1 MIKTKE
7 NMSMKLKKLFGLAS
21 VAFAST
27 VLLAACGGSSSSSSS
42 DDTTL
47 KVGIMT
53 LDDATEPLWD
63 KVKELAEDKGVKI
76 ELVEFTDY
84 NQPNEALQNGEID
97 VNAFQ
102 HKYFLR
108 NWNSENNGTL
118 VEVADTL
125 LSPIRLF
132 SGTDSDGDAKY
143 TDVSDIP
150 DKGTISIPNDASNE
164 SRALYLLQ
172 SAGLI
177 KLDVSGDELAT
188 IKNISSNP
196 KNLDIKEVDAAQTAS
211 TLTSV
216 DAAVINNSYAQAAD
230 VDYDTTLYK
239 EAVDENSNQWIN
251 VIAAQKGWK
260 KSDKADAIKTL
271 VSVYQTDEVG
281 KIIKEASDGADIPAW
296 NGVTTS
302 SSSSDND

>member
-1 MIKTKE
+1 
-7 NMSMKLKKLFGLAS
+7 MKLKKLFGLAS

-27 VLLAACGGSSSSSSS
+27 VLLAACGSSSSSSSS

-102 HKYFLR
+102 HKYFLS
-108 NWNSENNGTL
+108 NWNSENDGTL

-132 SGTDSDGDAKY
+132 SGADSDGDAKY

-177 KLDVSGDELAT
+177 ELDVSGDELAT

-216 DAAVINNSYAQAAD
+216 DAAVINNSYVQSAD

-296 NGVTTS
+296 DDATTS
-302 SSSSDND
+302 SSSSDDD

>member
-1 MIKTKE
+1 
-7 NMSMKLKKLFGLAS
+7 MKLKKLFGLAS
-21 VAFAST
+21 VALAST
-27 VLLAACGGSSSSSSS
+27 VLLAACGGSSDSSSS
-42 DDTTL
+42 DDKTL
-47 KVGIMT
+47 KVGVMT

-63 KVKELAEDKGVKI
+63 KVEELAEEKGVKI

-102 HKYFLR
+102 HKYFLS
-108 NWNSENNGTL
+108 NWNSENDGTL

-172 SAGLI
+172 TAGLI
-177 KLDVSGDELAT
+177 KLDVSGEELAT
-188 IKNISSNP
+188 KVNISENP
-196 KNLDIKEVDAAQTAS
+196 KKLDIKELDASQTAS
-211 TLTSV
+211 TRTSV
-216 DAAVINNSYAQAAD
+216 DAAIINNNYAVDAG
-230 VDYDTTLYK
+230 VDYATVLFK
-239 EAVDENSNQWIN
+239 EEINAESKQWVN
-251 VIAAQKGWK
+251 VIAAQKDWE
-260 KSDKADAIKTL
+260 KSDKADAIKIL
-271 VSVYQTDEVG
+271 IKSYQTDEVA
-281 KIIKEASDGADIPAW
+281 KILSDSSNGVDVPAW
-296 NGVTTS
+296 EGAPSTN
-302 SSSSDND
+302 

>member
-1 MIKTKE
+1 
-7 NMSMKLKKLFGLAS
+7 MKLKKLFGLAS

-27 VLLAACGGSSSSSSS
+27 VLLAACGSSSSSSSS

-102 HKYFLR
+102 HKYFLS
-108 NWNSENNGTL
+108 NWNSENDGTL

-125 LSPIRLF
+125 LSPIRIF

-177 KLDVSGDELAT
+177 ELDVSGDELAT

-216 DAAVINNSYAQAAD
+216 DAAVINNSYAQSAD

-251 VIAAQKGWK
+251 VIAAQKDWK

-281 KIIKEASDGADIPAW
+281 KIIEEASDGADIPAW
-296 NGVTTS
+296 DGATTS
-302 SSSSDND
+302 SSSSDDD

>member
-1 MIKTKE
+1 
-7 NMSMKLKKLFGLAS
+7 MKLKKLLGVAS
-21 VAFAST
+21 VAIAST
-27 VLLAACGGSSSSSSS
+27 VLLAACGGSSKSAS
-42 DDTTL
+42 DDSTL

-63 KVKELAEDKGVKI
+63 KVKELAKDKGVDI

-84 NQPNEALQNGEID
+84 NQPNEALQNGEVD

-102 HKYFLR
+102 HKYFLN
-108 NWNSENNGTL
+108 NWNSENKGTL
-118 VEVADTL
+118 VEAADTL

-132 SGTDSDGDAKY
+132 SGTTGDDAKY
-143 TDVSDIP
+143 KDVKELP
-150 DKGTISIPNDASNE
+150 DKATISIPNDASNE

-196 KNLDIKEVDAAQTAS
+196 KDLEIKEVDAAQTAS
-211 TLTSV
+211 TLSSV
-216 DAAVINNSYAQAAD
+216 DAAVVNNSYAQSAD

-239 EAVDENSNQWIN
+239 EAVGDNSDQWVN
-251 VIAAQKGWK
+251 VIAAQKDWK
-260 KSDKADAIKTL
+260 KSKKAKAIKTL
-271 VSVYQTDEVG
+271 ISVYQTDEVG
-281 KIIKEASDGADIPAW
+281 KVIQDATDGVDIPAW
-296 NGVTTS
+296 DGAKV
-302 SSSSDND
+302 SSSDKD

>member
-1 MIKTKE
+1 
-7 NMSMKLKKLFGLAS
+7 MKLKKLLGVAS
-21 VAFAST
+21 VAIAST
-27 VLLAACGGSSSSSSS
+27 VLLAACGGSKSTS
-42 DDTTL
+42 DDSTL

-63 KVKELAEDKGVKI
+63 KVKELAKDKGVDI

-84 NQPNEALQNGEID
+84 NQPNEALQNGEVD

-102 HKYFLR
+102 HKYFLN
-108 NWNSENNGTL
+108 NWNSENKGTL
-118 VEVADTL
+118 VEAADTL

-132 SGTDSDGDAKY
+132 SGTTGDDAKY
-143 TDVSDIP
+143 KDVKDLL
-150 DKGTISIPNDASNE
+150 DKATISIPNDASNE

-196 KNLDIKEVDAAQTAS
+196 KDLEIKEVDAAQTAS
-211 TLTSV
+211 TLSSV
-216 DAAVINNSYAQAAD
+216 DAAVVNNSYAQSAD

-239 EAVDENSNQWIN
+239 EAVGDNSDQWVN
-251 VIAAQKGWK
+251 VIAAQKDWK
-260 KSDKADAIKTL
+260 KSKKAKAIKTL
-271 VSVYQTDEVG
+271 ISVYQTDEVG
-281 KIIKEASDGADIPAW
+281 KVIQDATDGVDIPAW
-296 NGVTTS
+296 DGAKV
-302 SSSSDND
+302 SSSDKD

>member
-1 MIKTKE
+1 
-7 NMSMKLKKLFGLAS
+7 MKLKKLFGLAS

-27 VLLAACGGSSSSSSS
+27 VLLAACGSSSSSSSS

-102 HKYFLR
+102 HKYFLS
-108 NWNSENNGTL
+108 NWNSENDGTL
-118 VEVADTL
+118 LEVADTL

-177 KLDVSGDELAT
+177 ELDVSGDELAT

-216 DAAVINNSYAQAAD
+216 DAAVINNSYAQSAD

-281 KIIKEASDGADIPAW
+281 KIIEEASDGADIPAW
-296 NGVTTS
+296 DGATTS
-302 SSSSDND
+302 SSSSDDD

>member
-1 MIKTKE
+1 
-7 NMSMKLKKLFGLAS
+7 MKLKKLLGLAS

-42 DDTTL
+42 DDKTL

-102 HKYFLR
+102 HKYFLN
-108 NWNSENNGTL
+108 NWNSENDGTL

-177 KLDVSGDELAT
+177 ELDVSGDELAT

-216 DAAVINNSYAQAAD
+216 DAAVINNSYAKAAD

-281 KIIKEASDGADIPAW
+281 KIIEEASDGADIPAW
-296 NGVTTS
+296 DGVTTS
-302 SSSSDND
+302 SSSSDDD

>member
-1 MIKTKE
+1 
-7 NMSMKLKKLFGLAS
+7 MKLKKLLGVAS
-21 VAFAST
+21 VAIAST
-27 VLLAACGGSSSSSSS
+27 VLLAACGGSKSTS
-42 DDTTL
+42 DDSTL

-63 KVKELAEDKGVKI
+63 KVKELAKDKGVDI

-84 NQPNEALQNGEID
+84 NQPNEALQNGEVD

-102 HKYFLR
+102 HKYFLN
-108 NWNSENNGTL
+108 NWNSENKGTL
-118 VEVADTL
+118 VEAADTL

-132 SGTDSDGDAKY
+132 SGTTGDDAKY
-143 TDVSDIP
+143 KDVKDLP
-150 DKGTISIPNDASNE
+150 DKATISIPNDASNE

-196 KNLDIKEVDAAQTAS
+196 KDLEIKEVDAAQTAS
-211 TLTSV
+211 TLSSV
-216 DAAVINNSYAQAAD
+216 DAAVVNNSYAQSAD

-239 EAVDENSNQWIN
+239 EAVDGNSDQWVN
-251 VIAAQKGWK
+251 VIAAQKDWK
-260 KSDKADAIKTL
+260 KSKKAKAIKTL
-271 VSVYQTDEVG
+271 ISVYQTDEVG
-281 KIIKEASDGADIPAW
+281 KVIQDATDGVDIPAW
-296 NGVTTS
+296 DGAKI
-302 SSSSDND
+302 SSSDKD

>member
-1 MIKTKE
+1 
-7 NMSMKLKKLFGLAS
+7 MKLKKLFGLAS

-27 VLLAACGGSSSSSSS
+27 VLLAACVGSSSSSSS
-42 DDTTL
+42 DDKTL

-102 HKYFLR
+102 HKYFLK
-108 NWNSENNGTL
+108 NWNSENDGTL

-177 KLDVSGDELAT
+177 ELDVSGDELAT

-216 DAAVINNSYAQAAD
+216 DAAVINNSYAKAAD
-230 VDYDTTLYK
+230 VNYDTTLYK

-296 NGVTTS
+296 DGVTTS
-302 SSSSDND
+302 SSSSDDD

>member
-1 MIKTKE
+1 
-7 NMSMKLKKLFGLAS
+7 MKLKKLFGLAS

-27 VLLAACGGSSSSSSS
+27 VLLAACVGSSSSSSS
-42 DDTTL
+42 DDKTL

-102 HKYFLR
+102 HKYFLN
-108 NWNSENNGTL
+108 NWNSENDGTL

-177 KLDVSGDELAT
+177 ELDVSGDELAT

-216 DAAVINNSYAQAAD
+216 DAAVINNSYAKAAD
-230 VDYDTTLYK
+230 VNYDTTLYK

-296 NGVTTS
+296 DGVTTS
-302 SSSSDND
+302 SSSSDDD

>member
-1 MIKTKE
+1 
-7 NMSMKLKKLFGLAS
+7 MKLKKLFGLAS

-27 VLLAACGGSSSSSSS
+27 VLLAACGSSSSSSSS

-102 HKYFLR
+102 HKYFLS
-108 NWNSENNGTL
+108 NWNSENDGTL

-132 SGTDSDGDAKY
+132 SGTDSDGDTKY

-177 KLDVSGDELAT
+177 ELDVSGDELAT

-216 DAAVINNSYAQAAD
+216 DAAVINNSYAQSAD

-281 KIIKEASDGADIPAW
+281 KIIEEASDGADIPAW
-296 NGVTTS
+296 DGATTS
-302 SSSSDND
+302 SSSSDDD

>member
-1 MIKTKE
+1 
-7 NMSMKLKKLFGLAS
+7 MKLKKLLGLAS
-21 VAFAST
+21 VALAST
-27 VLLAACGGSSSSSSS
+27 LLLAACGGSKSASNDSK
-42 DDTTL
+42 L

-63 KVKELAEDKGVKI
+63 KVKELAKDKGVEI

-84 NQPNEALQNGEID
+84 NQPNEALQNCEVD

-102 HKYFLR
+102 HKYFLN
-108 NWNSENNGTL
+108 NWNSENKGTL
-118 VEVADTL
+118 VEAADTH

-132 SGTDSDGDAKY
+132 SGTTGDDAKY
-143 TDVSDIP
+143 KDVKDLP
-150 DKGTISIPNDASNE
+150 DKATISIPNDASNE

-196 KNLDIKEVDAAQTAS
+196 KDLEIKEVDAAQTAS
-211 TLTSV
+211 TLSSV
-216 DAAVINNSYAQAAD
+216 DAAVVNNSYAQSAD

-239 EAVDENSNQWIN
+239 EAVGDNSDQWVN
-251 VIAAQKGWK
+251 VIAAQKDWK
-260 KSDKADAIKTL
+260 KSKKAKAIKTL
-271 VSVYQTDEVG
+271 ISVYQTDEVG
-281 KIIKEASDGADIPAW
+281 KVIQDATDGVDIPAW
-296 NGVTTS
+296 DGAKV
-302 SSSSDND
+302 SSSDKD

>member
-1 MIKTKE
+1 
-7 NMSMKLKKLFGLAS
+7 MKLKKLFGLAS
-21 VAFAST
+21 VAFTST
-27 VLLAACGGSSSSSSS
+27 VLLAACGSSSSSSSS

-102 HKYFLR
+102 HKYFLS
-108 NWNSENNGTL
+108 NWNSENDGTL

-177 KLDVSGDELAT
+177 ELDVSGDELAT

-216 DAAVINNSYAQAAD
+216 DAAVINNSYAQSAD

-281 KIIKEASDGADIPAW
+281 KIIEEASDGADIPAW
-296 NGVTTS
+296 DGATTS
-302 SSSSDND
+302 SSSSDDN

>member
-1 MIKTKE
+1 
-7 NMSMKLKKLFGLAS
+7 MKLKKLLGVAS
-21 VAFAST
+21 VAIAST
-27 VLLAACGGSSSSSSS
+27 VLLAACGGSKSTS
-42 DDTTL
+42 DDSTL

-63 KVKELAEDKGVKI
+63 KVKELAKDKGVDI

-84 NQPNEALQNGEID
+84 NQPNEALQNGEVD

-102 HKYFLR
+102 HKYFLN
-108 NWNSENNGTL
+108 NWNSENKGTL
-118 VEVADTL
+118 VEAADTL

-132 SGTDSDGDAKY
+132 SGTTGDDAKY
-143 TDVSDIP
+143 KDVKELP
-150 DKGTISIPNDASNE
+150 DKATISIPNDASNE

-196 KNLDIKEVDAAQTAS
+196 KDLEIKEVDAAQTAS
-211 TLTSV
+211 TLSSV
-216 DAAVINNSYAQAAD
+216 DAAVVNNSYAQSAD

-239 EAVDENSNQWIN
+239 EAVGDNSDQWVN
-251 VIAAQKGWK
+251 VIAAQKDWK
-260 KSDKADAIKTL
+260 KSKKAKAIKTL
-271 VSVYQTDEVG
+271 ISVYQTDEVG
-281 KIIKEASDGADIPAW
+281 KVIQDATDGVDIPAW
-296 NGVTTS
+296 DGAKV
-302 SSSSDND
+302 SSSDKD

>member
-1 MIKTKE
+1 
-7 NMSMKLKKLFGLAS
+7 MKLKKLFGLAS
-21 VAFAST
+21 VALAST
-27 VLLAACGGSSSSSSS
+27 VLLAACGGSSDSSSS
-42 DDTTL
+42 DDKTL
-47 KVGIMT
+47 KVGVMT

-63 KVKELAEDKGVKI
+63 KVEELAEEKGVKI

-102 HKYFLR
+102 HKYFLS
-108 NWNSENNGTL
+108 NWNSENDGTL

-132 SGTDSDGDAKY
+132 SGTDSDGDVKY

-177 KLDVSGDELAT
+177 ELDVSGDELAT

-216 DAAVINNSYAQAAD
+216 DAAVINNSYAQSAD

-271 VSVYQTDEVG
+271 VSVYQTNEVG
-281 KIIKEASDGADIPAW
+281 KIIEEASDGADIPAW
-296 NGVTTS
+296 DGATPS
-302 SSSSDND
+302 SSSSDDD

>member
-1 MIKTKE
+1 
-7 NMSMKLKKLFGLAS
+7 MKLKKLLGVAS
-21 VAFAST
+21 VAIAST
-27 VLLAACGGSSSSSSS
+27 VLLAACGGSKSTS
-42 DDTTL
+42 DDSTL

-63 KVKELAEDKGVKI
+63 KVKELAKDKGVDI

-84 NQPNEALQNGEID
+84 NQPNEALQNGEVD

-102 HKYFLR
+102 HKYFLN
-108 NWNSENNGTL
+108 NWNSENKGTL
-118 VEVADTL
+118 VEAADTL

-132 SGTDSDGDAKY
+132 SGTTGDDAKY
-143 TDVSDIP
+143 KDVKELP
-150 DKGTISIPNDASNE
+150 DKATISIPNDASNE

-196 KNLDIKEVDAAQTAS
+196 KDLDIKEVDAAQTAS
-211 TLTSV
+211 TLSSV
-216 DAAVINNSYAQAAD
+216 DAAVVNNSYAQSAD

-239 EAVDENSNQWIN
+239 EAVDGNSDQWVN
-251 VIAAQKGWK
+251 VIAAQKDWK
-260 KSDKADAIKTL
+260 KSKKAKAIKTL
-271 VSVYQTDEVG
+271 ISVYQTDEVG
-281 KIIKEASDGADIPAW
+281 KVIQDATDGVDIPAW
-296 NGVTTS
+296 DGAKV
-302 SSSSDND
+302 SSSDKD

>member
-1 MIKTKE
+1 
-7 NMSMKLKKLFGLAS
+7 MKLKKLLGVAS
-21 VAFAST
+21 VAIAST
-27 VLLAACGGSSSSSSS
+27 VLLAACGGSKSTS
-42 DDTTL
+42 DDSTL

-63 KVKELAEDKGVKI
+63 KVKELAKDKGVDI

-84 NQPNEALQNGEID
+84 NQPNEALQNGEVD

-102 HKYFLR
+102 HKYFLN
-108 NWNSENNGTL
+108 NWNSENKGTL
-118 VEVADTL
+118 VEAADTL

-132 SGTDSDGDAKY
+132 SGTTGDDAKY
-143 TDVSDIP
+143 KDVKDLP
-150 DKGTISIPNDASNE
+150 DKATISIPNDASNE

-196 KNLDIKEVDAAQTAS
+196 KDLDIKEVDAAQTAS
-211 TLTSV
+211 TLSSV
-216 DAAVINNSYAQAAD
+216 DAAVVNNSYAQSAD

-239 EAVDENSNQWIN
+239 EAVDGNSDQWVN
-251 VIAAQKGWK
+251 VIAAQKDWK
-260 KSDKADAIKTL
+260 KSKKAKAIKTL
-271 VSVYQTDEVG
+271 ISVYQTDEVG
-281 KIIKEASDGADIPAW
+281 KVIQDATDGVDIPAW
-296 NGVTTS
+296 DGAKV
-302 SSSSDND
+302 SSSDKD

>member
-1 MIKTKE
+1 
-7 NMSMKLKKLFGLAS
+7 MKLKKLFGLAS

-27 VLLAACGGSSSSSSS
+27 VLLAACGSSSSSSSS

-84 NQPNEALQNGEID
+84 NQPNEALQNSEID

-102 HKYFLR
+102 HKYFLS
-108 NWNSENNGTL
+108 NWNSENDGTL

-177 KLDVSGDELAT
+177 ELDVSGDELAT

-216 DAAVINNSYAQAAD
+216 DAAVINNSYAQSAD

-281 KIIKEASDGADIPAW
+281 KIIEEASDGADIPAW
-296 NGVTTS
+296 DGATTS
-302 SSSSDND
+302 SSSSDDD

>member
-1 MIKTKE
+1 
-7 NMSMKLKKLFGLAS
+7 MKLKKLLGVAS
-21 VAFAST
+21 VAIAST
-27 VLLAACGGSSSSSSS
+27 VLLAACGGSKSTS
-42 DDTTL
+42 DDSTL

-63 KVKELAEDKGVKI
+63 KVKELAKDKGVDI

-84 NQPNEALQNGEID
+84 NQPNEALQNGEVD

-102 HKYFLR
+102 HKYFLS
-108 NWNSENNGTL
+108 NWNSENKGTL
-118 VEVADTL
+118 VEAADTL

-132 SGTDSDGDAKY
+132 SGTTGDDAKY
-143 TDVSDIP
+143 KDVNELP
-150 DKGTISIPNDASNE
+150 DKATISIPNDASNE

-196 KNLDIKEVDAAQTAS
+196 KDLDIKEVDAAQTAS
-211 TLTSV
+211 TLSSV
-216 DAAVINNSYAQAAD
+216 DAAVVNNSYAQSAD

-239 EAVDENSNQWIN
+239 EAVDDNSDQWVN
-251 VIAAQKGWK
+251 VIAAQKDWK
-260 KSDKADAIKTL
+260 KSKKAKAIKTL
-271 VSVYQTDEVG
+271 ISVYQTDEVG
-281 KIIKEASDGADIPAW
+281 KVIQDATDGVDIPAW
-296 NGVTTS
+296 DGAKV
-302 SSSSDND
+302 SSSDKD

>member
-1 MIKTKE
+1 
-7 NMSMKLKKLFGLAS
+7 MKLKKLFGLAS

-102 HKYFLR
+102 HKYFLS
-108 NWNSENNGTL
+108 NWNSENDGTL

-177 KLDVSGDELAT
+177 ELDVSGDELAT

-216 DAAVINNSYAQAAD
+216 DAAVINNSYAQSAD

-281 KIIKEASDGADIPAW
+281 KIIEEASDGADIPAW
-296 NGVTTS
+296 DGATTS
-302 SSSSDND
+302 SSSSDDD

>member
-1 MIKTKE
+1 
-7 NMSMKLKKLFGLAS
+7 MKLKKIFGLAS

-27 VLLAACGGSSSSSSS
+27 VLLAACGSSSSSSSS

-102 HKYFLR
+102 HKYFLS
-108 NWNSENNGTL
+108 NWNSENDGTL

-177 KLDVSGDELAT
+177 ELDVSGDELAT

-216 DAAVINNSYAQAAD
+216 DAAVINNSYAQSAD

-281 KIIKEASDGADIPAW
+281 KIIEEASDGADIPAW
-296 NGVTTS
+296 DGATVS
-302 SSSSDND
+302 SSSSDDD

>member
-1 MIKTKE
+1 
-7 NMSMKLKKLFGLAS
+7 MKLKKLLGVAS
-21 VAFAST
+21 VAIAST
-27 VLLAACGGSSSSSSS
+27 VLLAACGGSSKSTS
-42 DDTTL
+42 DDSTL

-63 KVKELAEDKGVKI
+63 KVKELAKDKGVDI

-84 NQPNEALQNGEID
+84 NQPNEALQNGEVD

-102 HKYFLR
+102 HKYFLN
-108 NWNSENNGTL
+108 NWNSENKGTL
-118 VEVADTL
+118 VEAADTL

-132 SGTDSDGDAKY
+132 SGTTGDDAKY
-143 TDVSDIP
+143 KDVKDLP
-150 DKGTISIPNDASNE
+150 DKATISIPNDASNE

-196 KNLDIKEVDAAQTAS
+196 KDLEIKEVDAAQTAS
-211 TLTSV
+211 TLSSV
-216 DAAVINNSYAQAAD
+216 DAAVVNNSYAQSAD

-239 EAVDENSNQWIN
+239 EAIDDNSDQWVN
-251 VIAAQKGWK
+251 VIAAQKDWK
-260 KSDKADAIKTL
+260 KSKKAKAIKTL
-271 VSVYQTDEVG
+271 ISVYQTDEVG
-281 KIIKEASDGADIPAW
+281 KVIQDATDGVDIPAW
-296 NGVTTS
+296 DGAKV
-302 SSSSDND
+302 SSSDKD

>member
-1 MIKTKE
+1 
-7 NMSMKLKKLFGLAS
+7 MKLKKLFGLAS

-27 VLLAACGGSSSSSSS
+27 VLLAACVGSSSSSSS
-42 DDTTL
+42 DDKTL

-63 KVKELAEDKGVKI
+63 KVKELAEEKGVKI

-102 HKYFLR
+102 HKYFLN
-108 NWNSENNGTL
+108 NWNSENDGTL

-177 KLDVSGDELAT
+177 ELDVSGDELAT

-216 DAAVINNSYAQAAD
+216 DAAVINNSYAKAAD

-296 NGVTTS
+296 DGVTTS
-302 SSSSDND
+302 SSSSDDD